1 MLCSHKVI
9 GGVTVVHVSWL
20 IEKRVLF
27 LDVRGYTAPEEML
40 EVDRTICRFLQE
52 SDILPVHILINDS
65 DTAHLPLTRHF
76 NTLAMYEHPNIGWT
90 MIYGIQNALVR
101 YVTEAVGNL
110 LGLRFQIVNSH
121 EHALA
126 TLAEIDPSLM
136 KTA

>member
-1 MLCSHKVI
+1 MLRIKQTA
-9 GGVTVVHVSWL
+9 GVTVVHVSWL

-27 LDVRGYTAPEEML
+27 LDVQGYTPPEEML
-40 EVDRTICRFLQE
+40 EADRAICRFLQE
-52 SDILPVHILINDS
+52 SDHSPVHLLINDS
-65 DTAHLPLTRHF
+65 DTAHLPSTRHF
-76 NTLAMYEHPNIGWT
+76 DALAMYDHPNMGWT
-90 MIYGIQNALVR
+90 MIYGIQNTLVR
-101 YVTEAVGNL
+101 YVTEAVGKL